1 MEKKRRKEILEWLVA
16 LLIAAVAA
24 LLFRTYVAEFL
35 LADGST
41 MIPTLENGERII
53 SLKLGEVQR
62 GDIIVFKL
70 QSDPRRFFVK
80 RVIGLPNEEISIIS
94 GQVYINGILW
104 QETYLGSIS
113 SQQTM
118 EALTIPEAHYF
129 VMGDNRAVSLDS
141 RDSVMGTIPIE
152 NIRGK
157 VVAVYWPLQQVRIIH

>member
-1 MEKKRRKEILEWLVA
+1 MEQKRRKEIIEWIVA

-41 MIPTLENGERII
+41 MRPTLENGERIV
-53 SLKLGEVQR
+53 SLKVGEVQR
-62 GDIIVFKL
+62 GDIIVFVL
-70 QSDPRRFFVK
+70 PTDPSRFFVK
-80 RVIGLPNEEISIIS
+80 RVIGLPNEEISIVS
-94 GQVYINGILW
+94 GQVYLNGALL

-113 SQQTM
+113 SEQTM
-118 EALTIPEAHYF
+118 AAVIIPEDHYF

-141 RDSVMGTIPIE
+141 RDSVMGTIPTE

-157 VVAVYWPLQQVRIIH
+157 AVAVYWPLRQIRIID